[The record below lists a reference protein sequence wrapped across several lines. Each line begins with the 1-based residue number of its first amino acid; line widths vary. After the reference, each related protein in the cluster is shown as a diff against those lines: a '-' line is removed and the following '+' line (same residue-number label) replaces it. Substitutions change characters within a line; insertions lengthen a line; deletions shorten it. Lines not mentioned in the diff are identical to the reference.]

1 MIMKRKLIAQM
12 LTEWRTNVWL
22 VIELLIVLVVMQFLF
37 GILFQ
42 IYELHSAPKGYDV
55 ADTYMGYTELID
67 EDSPEYTPYTG
78 NSSKFSDFEMLLA
91 ELRNNP
97 YVESA
102 GVAGSNSTPYSL
114 GYHGNTLCIED
125 EDTTYMISIN
135 RRELS
140 PEQIRIMRMEGA
152 NGETPDQL
160 AQILE
165 RGEILLGAGE
175 RRYMW
180 NPDEIDPNEIVG
192 KNVFIGFGDT
202 VYYHVGGVA
211 STIRRSDYEPV
222 KATVMYHGLTPGKYY
237 ENLMIRVKPGMA
249 DKFEESI
256 ESGRR
261 QFGNVSLYKVVSL
274 ETMRERVNLEANQMI
289 RNTTTSAFFL
299 LLVIFLGCVG
309 TFWFRTQQRAG
320 EIAIRKV
327 SGATDSDIFR
337 RFIGEGLVLLVIAAV
352 LSVPFT
358 AYLLRS
364 ELHSQLLDI
373 EVSPSIYIAGA
384 VGATV
389 VMALLI
395 IAGIWAP
402 ARKAVK
408 VDPAYALSDQ

>member
-1 MIMKRKLIAQM
+1 
-12 LTEWRTNVWL
+12 
-22 VIELLIVLVVMQFLF
+22 
-37 GILFQ
+37 
-42 IYELHSAPKGYDV
+42 
-55 ADTYMGYTELID
+55 
-67 EDSPEYTPYTG
+67 
-78 NSSKFSDFEMLLA
+78 
-91 ELRNNP
+91 
-97 YVESA
+97 
-102 GVAGSNSTPYSL
+102 
-114 GYHGNTLCIED
+114 
-125 EDTTYMISIN
+125 
-135 RRELS
+135 
-140 PEQIRIMRMEGA
+140 
-152 NGETPDQL
+152 
-160 AQILE
+160 
-165 RGEILLGAGE
+165 
-175 RRYMW
+175 
-180 NPDEIDPNEIVG
+180 
-192 KNVFIGFGDT
+192 
-202 VYYHVGGVA
+202 
-211 STIRRSDYEPV
+211 
-222 KATVMYHGLTPGKYY
+222 
-237 ENLMIRVKPGMA
+237 MIRVKPGMA

-299 LLVIFLGCVG
+299 LLVIFLGFLG

>member
-1 MIMKRKLIAQM
+1 MIMKRRLIEQM

-42 IYELHSAPKGYDV
+42 IYDLHSAPKGYDV
-55 ADTYMGYTELID
+55 TDTYMGYTELID

-102 GVAGSNSTPYSL
+102 GIAGDNSTPYSL
-114 GYHGNTLCIED
+114 SHHGTSVCLE
-125 EDTTYMISIN
+125 ETDTTYQILIN
-135 RRELS
+135 VREVS
-140 PEQIRIMRMEGA
+140 PEQVRIMRMQGFD
-152 NGETPDQL
+152 GETPEQF
-160 AQILE
+160 AEIIE
-165 RGEILLGAGE
+165 RGEVLIGPAE
-175 RRYMW
+175 RKYMY
-180 NPDEIDPNEIVG
+180 NPEEIDPSVMFG
-192 KNVFIGFGDT
+192 RNVFEPYSDST
-202 VYYHVGGVA
+202 YYHVGGIVYGM
-211 STIRRSDYEPV
+211 RRGDFEPV
-222 KATVMYHGLTPGKYY
+222 KTASFFHGLTPGKYY
-237 ENLMIRVKPGMA
+237 ENVMIRVKPGLA

-256 ESGRR
+256 ETGRR

-274 ETMRERVNLEANQMI
+274 ETMREKANLEANRMI
-289 RNTTTSAFFL
+289 RNTTTSAIFL
-299 LLVIFLGCVG
+299 LLVIFLGFLG

-358 AYLLRS
+358 AYLLRN
-364 ELHSQLLDI
+364 ELHSQLL
-373 EVSPSIYIAGA
+373 EMAVSHSIYIAGA

-402 ARKAVK
+402 ARKAIK

>member
-1 MIMKRKLIAQM
+1 MF
-12 LTEWRTNVWL
+12 TEWRSNLWL

-42 IYELHSAPKGYDV
+42 IYDLHSAPKGYDV
-55 ADTYMGYTELID
+55 TDTYMGYTELID

-102 GVAGSNSTPYSL
+102 GIAGSNSTPYSL
-114 GYHGNTLCIED
+114 GYYGNSLCVED
-125 EDTTYMISIN
+125 EDTTYMFSIN

-140 PEQIRIMRMEGA
+140 PEQILIMRMEGA
-152 NGETPDQL
+152 NGETSEQL

-165 RGEILLGAGE
+165 RGEILLGAAE
-175 RRYMW
+175 RKYMW
-180 NPDEIDPNEIVG
+180 DPNEIDPSEIVG
-192 KNVFIGFGDT
+192 KNVFFDFGDT
-202 VYYHVGGVA
+202 VFFHVGAVA
-211 STIRRSDYEPV
+211 STIRRRDYEPV
-222 KATVMYHGLTPGKYY
+222 SAAVMYHGLTPGKYY
-237 ENLMIRVKPGMA
+237 GNVMIRVKPGQSR
-249 DKFEESI
+249 KFEESV
-256 ESGRR
+256 EAAAL

-274 ETMRERVNLEANQMI
+274 ESMREKANLEANQMI
-289 RNTTTSAFFL
+289 RNTTTSAIFL
-299 LLVIFLGCVG
+299 LLVIFLGFLG

-364 ELHSQLLDI
+364 ELHSQLL
-373 EVSPSIYIAGA
+373 ELRVSHSIYIAGA

-402 ARKAVK
+402 ARKAIK

>member
-1 MIMKRKLIAQM
+1 
-12 LTEWRTNVWL
+12 
-22 VIELLIVLVVMQFLF
+22 
-37 GILFQ
+37 
-42 IYELHSAPKGYDV
+42 
-55 ADTYMGYTELID
+55 
-67 EDSPEYTPYTG
+67 
-78 NSSKFSDFEMLLA
+78 
-91 ELRNNP
+91 
-97 YVESA
+97 
-102 GVAGSNSTPYSL
+102 
-114 GYHGNTLCIED
+114 
-125 EDTTYMISIN
+125 
-135 RRELS
+135 
-140 PEQIRIMRMEGA
+140 
-152 NGETPDQL
+152 
-160 AQILE
+160 
-165 RGEILLGAGE
+165 
-175 RRYMW
+175 
-180 NPDEIDPNEIVG
+180 
-192 KNVFIGFGDT
+192 
-202 VYYHVGGVA
+202 
-211 STIRRSDYEPV
+211 
-222 KATVMYHGLTPGKYY
+222 
-237 ENLMIRVKPGMA
+237 MA

-299 LLVIFLGCVG
+299 LLVIFLGFLG

>member
-1 MIMKRKLIAQM
+1 MIMKRRLIEQM
-12 LTEWRTNVWL
+12 LTEWRSNLWL

-42 IYELHSAPKGYDV
+42 IYKLHSTPKGYDV
-55 ADTYMGYTELID
+55 TDTYMGYTELID

-102 GVAGSNSTPYSL
+102 GIAGSNSTPYSL
-114 GYHGNTLCIED
+114 GFYGTSLCMED
-125 EDTTYMISIN
+125 EDTTYRISIN

-165 RGEILLGAGE
+165 RGEILLGAAD
-175 RRYMW
+175 RKYMW

-192 KNVFIGFGDT
+192 KNVFFDYGDT
-202 VYYHVGGVA
+202 VFYHVGAVA
-211 STIRRSDYEPV
+211 SSIRRRDYEPV
-222 KATVMYHGLTPGKYY
+222 PAAVMYQGLTPGKYY
-237 ENLMIRVKPGMA
+237 ENVMIRVKPGQSR
-249 DKFEESI
+249 KFEESI
-256 ESGRR
+256 EASGL
-261 QFGNVSLYKVVSL
+261 QFGNVLLYKVVSL
-274 ETMRERVNLEANQMI
+274 ETMREKANLEANRMI
-289 RNTTTSAFFL
+289 RNTTTSAIFL
-299 LLVIFLGCVG
+299 LLVIFLGFLG

-352 LSVPFT
+352 LSVPVT

-364 ELHSQLLDI
+364 ELHSQLLEI
-373 EVSPSIYIAGA
+373 VVSRSTYIIGA

-402 ARKAVK
+402 ARKAIK